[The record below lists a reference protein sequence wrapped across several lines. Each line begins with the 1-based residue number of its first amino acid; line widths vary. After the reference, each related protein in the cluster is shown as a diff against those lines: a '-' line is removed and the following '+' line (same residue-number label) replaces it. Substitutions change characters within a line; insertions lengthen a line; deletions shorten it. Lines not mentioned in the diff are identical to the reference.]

1 MDAAIVADSAAA
13 KAGSFPTGPKFRRY
27 ERDARQQEG
36 SAAPAGGS
44 AAGWAGNSEYSPRE
58 DGEYAMKAVVM
69 AGGEGT
75 RLRPLTSNR
84 PKPMV
89 PVVGRPVMEHILE
102 LLRRHGISQ
111 VIVTVQYL
119 SAQIEDYFGDGS
131 DFGMEVSYSVE
142 PEPLGTAGSVRRCAA
157 ELDETFLVISG
168 DALTDIDLGRVVD
181 LHRRRDSWVTLALA
195 RVADPLEFG
204 VVITDAGGRVQRF
217 LEKPGWGEV
226 FSDTINTGIYVI
238 EPKAL
243 AEVPAEGPYDF
254 SKELFPKLMAAG
266 APLYGCTVDGYWCDI
281 GNLRQYMQ
289 ANEDALHGRV
299 RLTLPGRSLPGDI
312 HIGAGATVHPSARLH
327 GPLFIGENCS
337 VQADVVVDG
346 PAVIGPNSV
355 LDRGCRV
362 SRAVLLG
369 NAYVGPRAMVQSALL
384 GRAVRLGTGAVIE
397 EGAVIADGCHL
408 HEGSRVNAEV
418 KIWPNK
424 VVEPGAV
431 VNQSIVW
438 GARWHRTLFGA
449 GGVSGAANVEM
460 TPEVAVR
467 LGAAYASAL
476 QRGDAVVVSR
486 DGHPASVMMKRALM
500 AGLSSAGVR
509 AYNLESVPLPVTRYA
524 AGALGGRGGVFTA
537 MAAGG
542 DSGQMELRFLDSRG
556 IDIDANFER
565 KIENL
570 YFREDMRK
578 VPPDDVGSISY
589 PAKVLDIYLTGY
601 LAALG
606 SLSPQAAA
614 TRLVVDYGG
623 GHAGQVLPQALAECG
638 VAALSLNSARGGGG
652 TRGEPG
658 PAAAG
663 LELSQ
668 VVISLHADLGARL
681 DPCCDRLTVIDDQGH
696 ALDDQEALVLFAALA
711 ARHAGAREIAV
722 PIIATR
728 AVEAVCAGPGTRVRR
743 TRTGVRAVM
752 EAAAAGG
759 LSLAADGEGGF
770 SFPGFHPG
778 MDGLFAIGWLL
789 RWLGLEDRP
798 LSRLVARLPRPSVAT
813 ETVTC
818 PWQVKGQLMRRLV
831 EATVGEQVTLID
843 GIKIHREEAWVA
855 VLPDAHRPAVHLY
868 AEPVD
873 GAGARLLEH
882 YRAII
887 QGIVAEAEGAATVEV
902 D

>member
-1 MDAAIVADSAAA
+1 
-13 KAGSFPTGPKFRRY
+13 
-27 ERDARQQEG
+27 
-36 SAAPAGGS
+36 
-44 AAGWAGNSEYSPRE
+44 
-58 DGEYAMKAVVM
+58 MKAVVM

-75 RLRPLTSNR
+75 RLRPLTSSR

-102 LLRRHGISQ
+102 LLRAHGVSQ

-157 ELDETFLVISG
+157 DLDETFLVISG
-168 DALTDIDLGRVVD
+168 DALTDVDLGRVVD
-181 LHRRRDSWVTLALA
+181 LHRRRESWVTLALA
-195 RVADPLEFG
+195 RVPNPLEFG

-243 AEVPAEGPYDF
+243 AEVPADRPYDF

-266 APLYGCTVDGYWCDI
+266 APLYGCAVDGYWCDI
-281 GNLRQYMQ
+281 GNLGQFMQ
-289 ANEDALHGRV
+289 ANEDALRGRV
-299 RLTLPGRSLPGDI
+299 RLRMPGRRFPDDI
-312 HIGAGATVHPSARLH
+312 WIGAGATVHPSAHLS
-327 GPLFIGENCS
+327 GPLVIGENCS
-337 VQADVVVDG
+337 IQEEAVVEG

-355 LDRGCRV
+355 IERGCRLTR
-362 SRAVLLG
+362 SVLLG
-369 NAYVGPRAMVQSALL
+369 NAYIGPRASVEGALL
-384 GRAVRLGTGAVIE
+384 GRGVRLGTGAGVQEGSVI
-397 EGAVIADGCHL
+397 GDGCHL
-408 HEGSRVNAEV
+408 HEGSRVNSDV

-424 VVEPGAV
+424 VVEPDAV

-449 GGVSGAANVEM
+449 GGVSGAANLEV

-467 LGAAYASAL
+467 LGAAYASSL

-500 AGLSSAGVR
+500 AGLASAGVR
-509 AYNLESVPLPVTRYA
+509 VYNLESVPLPVTRYA

-537 MAAGG
+537 MAEG
-542 DSGQMELRFLDSRG
+542 DSGQMELRFLDARG
-556 IDIDANFER
+556 IDIDASSER

-570 YFREDMRK
+570 YFREDVRK
-578 VPPDDVGSISY
+578 VAPGDVGTISY

-601 LAALG
+601 LGALG
-606 SLSPQAAA
+606 ALTPQAAA
-614 TRLVVDYGG
+614 ARLVVDYGG

-638 VAALSLNSARGGGG
+638 VQTLSLNPAGGRSG

-658 PAAAG
+658 PAVAS

-668 VVISLHADLGARL
+668 VVVSLRADLGVRL
-681 DPCCDRLTVIDDQGH
+681 DPSGGRLTVVDDQGR
-696 ALDDQEALVLFAALA
+696 ALGDQETLVLFAALA

-722 PIIATR
+722 PITATG

-743 TRTGVRAVM
+743 TRTGIRALM
-752 EAAAAGG
+752 EAAASGG
-759 LSLAADGEGGF
+759 LALAGDGQGGF
-770 SFPGFHPG
+770 AFPAFHPG

-789 RWLGLEDRP
+789 RWLGREGRP
-798 LSRLVARLPRPSVAT
+798 LSEIMAGLPRPAVAV
-813 ETVTC
+813 ETVPC
-818 PWQVKGQLMRRLV
+818 PWQAKGQLMRRLV
-831 EATVGEQVTLID
+831 EATAGLQVTLID
-843 GIKIHREEAWVA
+843 GVKIHRGLAWVA
-855 VLPDAHRPAVHLY
+855 VLPDAYRPSVHLY
-868 AEPVD
+868 AEPAD
-873 GAGARLLEH
+873 GEGVHLLQE
-882 YRAII
+882 YRALIER
-887 QGIVAEAEGAATVEV
+887 IVAEAEAAAGAALE
-902 D
+902 